1 MPENTKQ
8 SSAATILL
16 AWLLVGVPLGW
27 GVYNTL
33 RSSMTLFQAPPATT
47 APVTHGNEVKL
58 S

>member
-33 RSSMTLFQAPPATT
+33 RSSMTLFQVPPATT
-47 APVTHGNEVKL
+47 APVTQSTK
-58 S
+58 